1 MKHFV
6 RIHYNVPELGGEL
19 LNIAELEEI
28 SAHECTMVRMI
39 ELDPAETITG
49 IYVDGRV
56 IGQANQPMGT
66 VPHPRTYDSM
76 EGITATHLSEE
87 DVEQLGR
94 ELDAI
99 REQTSKIEDWLDSL
113 SEPVKPYLP
122 AIGRFLIVVTFL
134 EDALRILTQWTD
146 QLVYLHDYRHSKL
159 LFCLFL

>member
-49 IYVDGRV
+49 IYVDGQV

-76 EGITATHLSEE
+76 EGITATHLSEDE
-87 DVEQLGR
+87 FEGL
-94 ELDAI
+94 
-99 REQTSKIEDWLDSL
+99 W
-113 SEPVKPYLP
+113 SE
-122 AIGRFLIVVTFL
+122 AQ
-134 EDALRILTQWTD
+134 A
-146 QLVYLHDYRHSKL
+146 KL
-159 LFCLFL
+159 L